1 MYLLGSGSGLG
12 ARGHGARGLSHALR
26 ATLSNL
32 LMGGASFNGG
42 ARNRCGPIN
51 FRADSCSACFAE
63 HFALTLVTVPN
74 LPIDGIME
82 GKPLNCKTYGS
93 LGSNRRN
100 AFITSCPNGVGNVTA
115 KNQEEIEALK
125 VQTPGPAVLL
135 QRSKTR
141 FKRSKTLA

>member
-1 MYLLGSGSGLG
+1 MVRIF
-12 ARGHGARGLSHALR
+12 AH
-26 ATLSNL
+26 
-32 LMGGASFNGG
+32 
-42 ARNRCGPIN
+42 N
-51 FRADSCSACFAE
+51 FAP
-63 HFALTLVTVPN
+63 TLVTVPN
-74 LPIDGIME
+74 PPIDGIMDE
-82 GKPLNCKTYGS
+82 NSLNCKTYVS